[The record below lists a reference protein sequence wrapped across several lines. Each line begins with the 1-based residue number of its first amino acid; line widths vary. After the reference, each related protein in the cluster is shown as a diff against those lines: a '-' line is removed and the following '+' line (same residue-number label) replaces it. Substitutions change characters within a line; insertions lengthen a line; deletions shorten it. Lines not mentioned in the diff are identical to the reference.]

1 MMPGKKS
8 IQKRGGKTMII
19 DAPRSRQ
26 TRKSIIFQEGHTA
39 SIFCKVF
46 KSHSRSIDKAPI
58 GYYNKMVEW
67 GASPT

>member
-1 MMPGKKS
+1 
-8 IQKRGGKTMII
+8 MII